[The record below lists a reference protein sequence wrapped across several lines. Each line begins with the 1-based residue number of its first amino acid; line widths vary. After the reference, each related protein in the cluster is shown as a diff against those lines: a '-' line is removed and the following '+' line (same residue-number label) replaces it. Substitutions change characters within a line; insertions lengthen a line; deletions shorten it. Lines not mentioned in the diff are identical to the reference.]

1 MTLKRLQ
8 EETHSPTRLG
18 RRLAGQGSQQSILRP
33 GADPLQTGR
42 GLFPYVKIVAV
53 KVGDEPMNLI
63 SLRRGGRFQARPLQ
77 EIDRPR
83 RRGQG
88 PEGFVSLRSV
98 VASQF

>member
-33 GADPLQTGR
+33 GADPLQAGR

-63 SLRRGGRFQARPLQ
+63 SLRLGGRFQAPSSRNSTA
-77 EIDRPR
+77 R
-83 RRGQG
+83 RDADKAQR
-88 PEGFVSLRSV
+88 
-98 VASQF
+98 AS